1 MILSLSKIAPL
12 QAYLAPA
19 TAELM
24 ALHQYG
30 PGRVAIE
37 GLQQGHL
44 HWTGCEPGFLNVSDT
59 VSGANVPQ
67 ILLSRF

>member
-1 MILSLSKIAPL
+1 MNKTAPL

-37 GLQQGHL
+37 GLQQGNL
-44 HWTGCEPGFLNVSDT
+44 QWRGWEAGVLNFCDT
-59 VSGANVPQ
+59 VSGANVQ
-67 ILLSRF
+67 RILLSRF